1 MDISL
6 FTSPEMGTLV
16 PISGHNRRRNEDYE
30 HFAFLPTDL
39 PLTIQLTN
47 RTHSL
52 VSVASMAVGRLQEY
66 VKRLP
71 KPEILLRPSLARE
84 AKSTSALEGTY
95 APLQEILEGDF
106 VEDSQISGA
115 VKEIRN
121 YIRAAYRGLEL
132 IKTKPIC
139 ITVLSELQGIM
150 VDGTIGAQVNQGE
163 VRTNPVIIG
172 DDSKPVEMA
181 RFIPPPLPQLTH
193 GYYQWEKW
201 INAESDLSPIIKM
214 ALGHYQ
220 FETLHPYADGNGR
233 IGRLVISLQFVEIG
247 LLNPPVLNLSEW
259 FNKDKEKYKDELL
272 ELSQKGDFD
281 RWVSFFAEA
290 IIGQVELEI
299 RRIQELHEFREKLI
313 QKLTAT
319 KERGVVLQLADG
331 LIANPVLTPK
341 QVAIAYGV
349 TTPPA
354 ISAIKKLVDLG
365 VLREITGK
373 RYNRMYV
380 CLEVMKILDE

>member
-1 MDISL
+1 MDTSL
-6 FTSPEMGTLV
+6 FTNPEMGTLV
-16 PISGHNRRRNEDYE
+16 AISGHNHRRNEDYE
-30 HFAFLPTDL
+30 HFAFVPTDL
-39 PLTIQLTN
+39 PVSVQLTN

-52 VSVASMAVGRLQEY
+52 VASASMAVGRLQEC

-71 KPEILLRPSLARE
+71 NPEILLRPSLARE

-139 ITVLSELQGIM
+139 ITTLSELQGIV

-163 VRTNPVIIG
+163 VRTSPVIIG
-172 DDSKPVEMA
+172 DESKPVEMA
-181 RFIPPPLPQLTH
+181 RFIPPPVPQLIL
-193 GYYQWEKW
+193 GYYEWEKW
-201 INAESDLSPIIKM
+201 INNAGDLSPIIKM

-220 FETLHPYADGNGR
+220 FEALHPYADGNGR
-233 IGRLVISLQFVEIG
+233 IGRLVISLQFVDLGI
-247 LLNPPVLNLSEW
+247 LTPPVLNLSEW
-259 FNKDKEKYKDELL
+259 FNNDKEKYKDELL

-299 RRIQELHEFREKLI
+299 RRIQQLHEFRERLI
-313 QKLTAT
+313 QKLTTA
-319 KERGVVLQLADG
+319 KERGVVLRLADG
-331 LIANPVLTPK
+331 LITNPVLTPK
-341 QVAIAYGV
+341 QVASAYNV
-349 TTPPA
+349 TAPPA
-354 ISAIKKLVDLG
+354 ISAIQKLVDLK
-365 VLREITGK
+365 VLREVTGK
-373 RYNRMYV
+373 RYNRIYV
-380 CLEVMKILDE
+380 CPEVMKILDY